1 MAYGQLG
8 SVQLAAQSSYGTL
21 NVASLRALPIVSET
35 LKLSIAQL
43 QEAGLYGRFGDAPR
57 TNGLRSSG
65 GRIAFEPLPG
75 FLGALLYAV
84 CGQVSTTSVAGA
96 QVYRFRPRN
105 TSDWDD
111 AAALPPFTAL
121 VHRDVASGM
130 AYFDLCADKLA
141 LEAVNG
147 ALLKGSVDW
156 VGGNYADQ
164 AKATPAFPA
173 EAPWTWNQCSASYGG
188 TALGAVRRFSLT
200 QNNRLQ
206 AVHVLGNSATPAAVK
221 RTGAVEVSGQMTL
234 LFQSNSLMADF
245 LAQPER
251 QVLLNFASTVAS
263 PAALKIDIPNF
274 RITDYGPA
282 IGGTGL
288 LELPVSWAAD
298 FAVGSSYQVEYT
310 LTNTAPVYP

>member
-21 NVASLRALPIVSET
+21 NVGSLRALPIVSET
-35 LKLSIAQL
+35 LKHTIAQL

-57 TNGLRSSG
+57 TNGLRSSA
-65 GRIAFEPLPG
+65 GRISFEPLPG
-75 FLGALLYAV
+75 FIGTLLYAA

-96 QVYRFRPRN
+96 QVHRFRPRN

-111 AAALPPFTAL
+111 AVALPPFTAL
-121 VHRDVASGM
+121 VFRDVASGM

-164 AKATPAFPA
+164 AKAVPAFPG
-173 EAPWTWNQCSASYGG
+173 EIPWTWNQGSASYGG
-188 TALGAVRRFSLT
+188 TALAAVRRFSIT
-200 QNNRLQ
+200 MNNRLQ
-206 AVHVLGNSATPAAVK
+206 AVHVLGTSATPAAIK
-221 RTGAVEVSGQMTL
+221 RTGPVEVNGQMTL

-251 QVLLNFASTVAS
+251 QLLLNFTSTVAS
-263 PAALKIDIPNF
+263 PAGLKIDIPNL
-274 RITDYGPA
+274 RITDYAPA
-282 IGGTGL
+282 IGGAGL
-288 LELPVSWAAD
+288 VEVPISWVAD
-298 FAVGSSYQVEYT
+298 FAVGSGYQVEYT
-310 LTNTAPVYP
+310 LTNTAPAYP

>member
-8 SVQLAAQSSYGTL
+8 SVQLAAQSSYGAL
-21 NVASLRALPIVSET
+21 NVASLRALPVVSET
-35 LKLSIAQL
+35 LKHSIAQL

-57 TNGLRSSG
+57 TNGQRSST
-65 GRIAFEPLPG
+65 GRISFEPLPG
-75 FLGALLYAV
+75 FIGTLLYAA

-96 QVYRFRPRN
+96 QVHRFRPRN
-105 TSDWDD
+105 TSDWDET
-111 AAALPPFTAL
+111 AALPPFTAL

-164 AKATPAFPA
+164 AMAAPAFPA
-173 EAPWTWNQCSASYGG
+173 EIPWAWNQSSLSYGG
-188 TALGAVRRFSLT
+188 ASLAAVRRFSIT

-206 AVHVLGNSATPAAVK
+206 AVHVFGASATPAAVK

-251 QVLLNFASTVAS
+251 RLLLNFTSTVAS
-263 PAALKIDIPNF
+263 PAALTIDIPNL
-274 RITDYGPA
+274 RITDYTPA
-282 IGGTGL
+282 IGGAGL
-288 LELPVSWAAD
+288 VELPVSWVAD
-298 FAVGSSYQVEYT
+298 FAAGSGYQVEYT
-310 LTNTAPVYP
+310 LTNTAPAYP